1 MKNLKCLAKEK
12 FGHMLGYLVEMGYD
26 LALAPGDVVSTNP
39 GFESVLGVYECN
51 SAQKHS
57 TWTALLLRT
66 RH

>member
-39 GFESVLGVYECN
+39 GFKSVLGVYE
-51 SAQKHS
+51 
-57 TWTALLLRT
+57 
-66 RH
+66 